1 MDIASATKKMSFKD
15 VVATFQKLHNADKL
29 ACGLFEDYHAKKMI
43 VVPADKYIIKESDTK
58 DKAVAEKIQ
67 QYLSSVDLFKVSS
80 CFNDEQNQYY
90 MIVCPTTDDLYIQSS
105 NSNMY
110 NLVIMH
116 ENCQVPFAKSLL
128 VKKED
133 EAKPAFFKNCYN
145 DHSTLLVFE

>member
-1 MDIASATKKMSFKD
+1 MDIQTATKKMSFKD
-15 VVATFQKLHNADKL
+15 ALATFQKLHNAEKL
-29 ACGLFEDYHAKKMI
+29 ACGLFEDYHAKKII
-43 VVPADKYIIKESDTK
+43 VVPADKYALKESDTK

-67 QYLSSVDLFKVSS
+67 ECISYVDLFKVSPA
-80 CFNDEQNQYY
+80 FNDEKNQYY
-90 MIVCPTTDDLYIQSS
+90 MIVVPTTDELYIKNS

-110 NLVIMH
+110 NLIIVQ

-133 EAKPAFFKNCYN
+133 ESKPAFFKNCYN